1 MYIDTHCHL
10 IKSEYDN
17 INEVVNKLED
27 NYAIVCGDNIKTNE
41 EVLEVIEKYNN
52 LFGMIGIHPNELE
65 NVDDEYLKKL
75 ENDLQNKKIV
85 GIGEIGLDYHYDD
98 SNKEKQKEFFIKQLE
113 IARKYN
119 LPVTIHSRDAAL
131 DTYEIVK
138 NYSDLKITYHCYS
151 YSLEMAKLLLKQN
164 IKFGIGGVLTF
175 KNSKTIKEVVEF
187 LPIENILLE
196 TDSPYLSPE
205 PFRGEKNIPSNV
217 TFVAE
222 KIAEIKNIS
231 YEEVLEKTLKNAKE
245 QFDLDI

>member
-17 INEVVNKLED
+17 IEEIMNQLAG
-27 NYAIVCGDNIKTNE
+27 NYAIVCGDSILTND
-41 EVLEVIEKYNN
+41 EVIDVIKKYDN
-52 LFGMIGIHPNELE
+52 LYGMIGIHPNELE

-75 ENDLQNKKIV
+75 EENLKSNKIV
-85 GIGEIGLDYHYDD
+85 GIGEIGLDYHYDNTD
-98 SNKEKQKEFFIKQLE
+98 KEKQKEIFIKQLD

-138 NYSDLKITYHCYS
+138 KYQDLRITYHCYS

-164 IKFGIGGVLTF
+164 VKFGIGGVLTF
-175 KNSKTIKEVVEF
+175 KNSKIIKEVVEF

-205 PFRGEKNIPSNV
+205 PFRGLKNIPSNV
-217 TFVAE
+217 TLVAE
-222 KIAEIKNIS
+222 KIAEIKNIP
-231 YEEVLEKTLKNAKE
+231 YENVLKVTLENAIK

>member
-17 INEVVNKLED
+17 INEVVKKLED

-98 SNKEKQKEFFIKQLE
+98 SDKEKQKEFFIKQLE

-217 TFVAE
+217 TFVAK